1 MKISDTTFG
10 ILKNYSTINQ
20 NILVRQGSVLSTVS
34 EGKNILSRAV
44 VSEVFPREFAIY
56 DLTNMIN
63 VLNVWENVDVDFQES
78 CIKVQND
85 KKKYRYNYADPSVVT
100 AAPDK
105 ELEIDPFFTFDLSH
119 SDVAMIQK
127 AGSILAAPTLSII
140 GKDGA
145 VRVVVSDPSVA
156 GSNAYTEDLD
166 IATDA
171 EFDCRLKIENLK
183 VIPGDYTVSLGK
195 KKAMHFKNKNIDL
208 QYWLAMEPSS
218 VVLV

>member
-10 ILKNYSTINQ
+10 ILKNYSSINQ

-63 VLNVWENVDVDFQES
+63 VLNIWDNVDVEFQDS
-78 CIKVQND
+78 YIKVQND
-85 KKKYRYNYADPSVVT
+85 KKKFRYNYADPSVVT

-105 ELEIDPFFTFDLSH
+105 ELEIDPFFTFELSQ

-140 GKDGA
+140 GENGNVKIS
-145 VRVVVSDPSVA
+145 VSDPAVS
-156 GSNAYTEDLD
+156 GSNAYTEELSVT
-166 IATDA
+166 TDVD
-171 EFDCRLKIENLK
+171 FDCRLKIENLK
-183 VIPGDYTVSLGK
+183 VIPGDYTVALGK
-195 KKAMHFKNKNIDL
+195 KKAMHFRNKSVDL

-218 VVLV
+218 VV